1 MKRKSHLHTPTCV
14 LGPRFCN
21 PRPESHYHG
30 RSTGYFRRR
39 QSLSTLSIGLRGYVR
54 VYALSDRNSSSD
66 HAVGSQYSYYIPL
79 DVCVSL
85 AARPPRLTYFPFLA
99 RAGMVPLPAMSVLS
113 CCWTLVTLSIGRSF
127 AVHFFVY
134 DGALVTPVR

>member
-1 MKRKSHLHTPTCV
+1 MCKFVGMMSKLDTTVVSPRQRWYFWSQNTKTVHTTSIVMKLKSHLHTPTCV

-21 PRPESHYHG
+21 PRPESHCHG

-39 QSLSTLSIGLRGYVR
+39 QSLSTLSIGLRGHVR
-54 VYALSDRNSSSD
+54 VYPLSVRNSSSD

-85 AARPPRLTYFPFLA
+85 AARPPR
-99 RAGMVPLPAMSVLS
+99 
-113 CCWTLVTLSIGRSF
+113 
-127 AVHFFVY
+127 
-134 DGALVTPVR
+134 